1 MQGEMCHGKA
11 WFFVGDTIP
20 GTSSNYR
27 REDTSST
34 FMAVEMAKESL
45 RNPVY
50 DFLSCSAS

>member
-34 FMAVEMAKESL
+34 FMVVEWFSQRELKK
-45 RNPVY
+45 
-50 DFLSCSAS
+50 LSV